1 MEKCYENLLKYFVF
15 LCNLI
20 FALAGACL
28 VGFGAYVQINSGG
41 LEEFIGSSYVI
52 ISTFV
57 IVVGLI
63 TFFISFVGCCG
74 SCNENSCMVYTYSG
88 LLLLILLAEFGA
100 GIAALVLRADLG
112 TSLDESMKGAMAKYN
127 DTEAAT
133 GAWDLV
139 QSEFHCC
146 GLRNSSDWSVKGPPE
161 FHSGVLPQS
170 CCDDAASNCTV
181 SSDQVYSDGCE
192 EAVNEFL
199 ETNIDI
205 IGVVALSF
213 GLIEIVG
220 LVLACCLGDRI
231 HRAKHYHRFD

>member
-1 MEKCYENLLKYFVF
+1 
-15 LCNLI
+15 
-20 FALAGACL
+20 
-28 VGFGAYVQINSGG
+28 
-41 LEEFIGSSYVI
+41 
-52 ISTFV
+52 
-57 IVVGLI
+57 VVGLI

-74 SCNENSCMVYTYSG
+74 SCNENSCLVYTYSG

-127 DTEAAT
+127 ETEAAA

-146 GLRNSSDWSVKGPPE
+146 GLRNSSDWSVEGPPQ
-161 FHSGVLPQS
+161 FHFGKLPQS
-170 CCDDAASNCTV
+170 CCADAPSNCTV
-181 SSDQVYSDGCE
+181 RSDQVYSDGCE

-213 GLIEIVG
+213 GLIEVVG